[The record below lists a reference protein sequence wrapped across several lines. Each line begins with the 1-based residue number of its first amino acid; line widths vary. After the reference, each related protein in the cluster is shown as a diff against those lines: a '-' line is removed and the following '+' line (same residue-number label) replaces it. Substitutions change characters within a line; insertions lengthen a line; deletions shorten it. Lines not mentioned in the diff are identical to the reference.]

1 MLTKSRTTE
10 IRRNLVKRCLEIVT
24 GNKTEITDFYFES
37 QTEWEGDLINK
48 ILQRELVTL
57 LSINSYSAN

>member
-57 LSINSYSAN
+57 LSVNSYSAN

>member
-1 MLTKSRTTE
+1 MLAKSRTTE
-10 IRRNLVKRCLEIVT
+10 TRRNFVKRCLEMVT
-24 GNKTEITDFYFES
+24 GNKTEITHFYFES

-57 LSINSYSAN
+57 LSVNSYSAN